1 MNTTPLANSSN
12 SSTSNSILHQA
23 SSALDQ
29 AGELTHRGAE
39 AVRDGVNQVREKAH
53 HMGDQAVSYIK
64 EEPVKSVL
72 IAAVAGATLMGLLRL
87 VVRGAGRG

>member
-1 MNTTPLANSSN
+1 MNTTFLNTTPVANAGN
-12 SSTSNSILHQA
+12 ALLNQA

-39 AVRDGVNQVREKAH
+39 AVREGVKHAQEKAH
-53 HMGDQAVSYIK
+53 SMGDQAVCYIQ

-72 IAAVAGATLMGLLRL
+72 IAAAAGATLMALLSL
-87 VVRGAGRG
+87 AVRGAGRG